1 MTNIQAM
8 DNLLSIPDL
17 IAKKRDGLELSTDE
31 IKQFIE
37 GLSNDAVQDCQV
49 GAMLMAIYVKG
60 NQNIRL
66 HMNLTY
72 FFRYD

>member
-8 DNLLSIPDL
+8 NNLLSVPDL

-31 IKQFIE
+31 IKQFIG

-60 NQNIRL
+60 NRIIDIPF
-66 HMNLTY
+66 HLTT